1 MAEGCARRLQG
12 AGRTHTGSSP
22 ANPTHPTHSP
32 RELNGMLH
40 AQAEAGPASSLLP
53 NGPLTDQKDKYYT
66 LISLDLV
73 SMLLPKARRI
83 LRPVRMQDLPTSYST
98 WERINSGSH
107 CRNYSHPSAAGDS
120 AAAFHPAS
128 LSAVAAAQQYTRLYD
143 AEFLPRRLRRIK
155 IFSSRPPEELST
167 YFHEKLNKANSN
179 PRSIIK
185 LYRKYIRLEDE
196 PDYGWLVRCF
206 CQLGNVFGFNSFW
219 APRDK
224 QRIHSLPSF
233 KFLVYDLIER
243 KAQIEPEM
251 VPRLLYAL
259 TALEYRSYHLLPT
272 LLEHI
277 EANLHRWRVPTAC
290 NMALCLALLGVG
302 DATGSN
308 NAFGPIDGLSRDY
321 SGVIARLAL
330 HVYDCLKL
338 PLTLQEQ
345 MSLAAAAAEERG
357 ISPGAPLAPTLQ
369 PYLDECG
376 CTPFDKMPL
385 LTSASCATLPFAGL
399 QAFEK
404 ALVMEACH
412 VAGCL
417 LSVLGFAPTL
427 LHGSLFCLSECSGA
441 SDNNAQKPPPIAFF
455 LESACQQASTESR
468 SCNTLSEE
476 TLQHSGWLQHYLY
489 KILYLADVEKPQS
502 AEAIKRAVPFGL
514 QKSLHLRWL
523 DGILLNGQP
532 QGSEDL
538 QSDVFSCLSR
548 LNCVSYLNCSL
559 GRPDDEQHLFFASLL
574 IRQRNLAIET
584 DYLMPLGPG
593 RPKPSGLVG
602 CKQRLFSKFG
612 VNVAV
617 IHRCLWDRL
626 SFEQKDI
633 QMSRLL
639 SHFSEVLQ
647 PPTPEAPR
655 YSEDKGLRFM
665 RHKTQKFES
674 WPPDKIEI

>member
-1 MAEGCARRLQG
+1 MVLPARL
-12 AGRTHTGSSP
+12 SSYP
-22 ANPTHPTHSP
+22 PSP
-32 RELNGMLH
+32 
-40 AQAEAGPASSLLP
+40 P
-53 NGPLTDQKDKYYT
+53 
-66 LISLDLV
+66 
-73 SMLLPKARRI
+73 
-83 LRPVRMQDLPTSYST
+83 
-98 WERINSGSH
+98 
-107 CRNYSHPSAAGDS
+107 
-120 AAAFHPAS
+120 
-128 LSAVAAAQQYTRLYD
+128 
-143 AEFLPRRLRRIK
+143 RLRARSAMNMPLCKRIA
-155 IFSSRPPEELST
+155 SYLRAVLLS
-167 YFHEKLNKANSN
+167 
-179 PRSIIK
+179 PQ
-185 LYRKYIRLEDE
+185 
-196 PDYGWLVRCF
+196 G
-206 CQLGNVFGFNSFW
+206 
-219 APRDK
+219 
-224 QRIHSLPSF
+224 
-233 KFLVYDLIER
+233 
-243 KAQIEPEM
+243 
-251 VPRLLYAL
+251 
-259 TALEYRSYHLLPT
+259 
-272 LLEHI
+272 
-277 EANLHRWRVPTAC
+277 
-290 NMALCLALLGVG
+290 
-302 DATGSN
+302 N

-376 CTPFDKMPL
+376 CTPFDKVAL
-385 LTSASCATLPFAGL
+385 AYALALTN
-399 QAFEK
+399 QY
-404 ALVMEACH
+404 
-412 VAGCL
+412 
-417 LSVLGFAPTL
+417 
-427 LHGSLFCLSECSGA
+427 ECGA

-455 LESACQQASTESR
+455 LESACQQAK
-468 SCNTLSEE
+468 E